1 MARPVV
7 YHWKASDTSAVCK
20 LQSTAGAASLILD
33 GNEVSAGIAQFPG
46 VQRTVSITSINNLTG
61 VNFTINGTLDNRT
74 VSVTRAGPNGTGVP
88 VTVYTSQLFT
98 TVTSVTVDVAA
109 NAVSLGSGILGQ
121 TNWFAFNFQQTFPAM
136 TVSVTDVVGTVNL
149 IGTTTLSDVNDGK
162 YPLGPRD
169 DVFEGIIGLDT
180 QFHVDK
186 FGTCMIPV
194 RSANIL
200 VVTGTTG
207 SFTATFLQ
215 QGIT

>member
-7 YHWKASDTSAVCK
+7 FNWKASDTEAVCK
-20 LQSTAGAASLILD
+20 LQTLAGAGSLILD
-33 GNEVSAGIAQFPG
+33 GNEVVGGIAQFPG
-46 VQRTVSITSINNLTG
+46 VQRTVSLTSINNLS
-61 VNFTINGTLDNRT
+61 VFDFTITGTLNNEI
-74 VSVTRAGPNGTGVP
+74 VSVTRAGPNAN
-88 VTVYTSQLFT
+88 TVYTSQLFT
-98 TVTSVTVDVAA
+98 TVTSVTVDGNA
-109 NAVSLGSGILGQ
+109 NGISIGSGIAGQ
-121 TNWFAFNFQQTFPAM
+121 TNWFGFNFQQTFPAM

-149 IGTTTLSDVNDGK
+149 VGTTTLSDVNDGK
-162 YPLGPRD
+162 YPLGPRN
-169 DVFEGIIGLDT
+169 DVFEGINLLDT
-180 QFHVDK
+180 EFHADK